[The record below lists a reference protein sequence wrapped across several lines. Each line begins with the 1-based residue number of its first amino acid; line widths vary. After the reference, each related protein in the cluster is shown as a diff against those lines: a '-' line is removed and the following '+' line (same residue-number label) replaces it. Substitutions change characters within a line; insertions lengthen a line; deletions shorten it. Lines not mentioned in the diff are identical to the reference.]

1 MKWIELELEHR
12 YKTRLVGRHFLKPS
26 QGRTFVGC
34 AKNAHIRL
42 LGESVAGVHAAF
54 EFENG
59 VWTIADLG
67 SEQGT
72 WVDKNPIIEHTLS
85 KATEVHIGG
94 HSIRVFPREVK
105 FSVMDSLDKEVK
117 LDPNKEIFHQ
127 VIVRR
132 HGLVVTSL
140 VAPQGEPLKIEGLGA
155 YNSPKSGAWVKTQ
168 VGPHEIL
175 QRLVNSE
182 IVKESAQERLA
193 RHWDPSLKIPTML
206 ALLFFFLLSSVL
218 IFMPKSPTEDLVE
231 IKPDSQ
237 LYTKL
242 IYDAKTIAK
251 ARKEAMKTRNIV
263 GHSKAAPNMAA
274 TGNSEMTKI
283 NTNKNSSGSA
293 TKVVSQLKSQQLNSL
308 IGKIAKRS
316 AATGVFVTAQGRN
329 PDDIN
334 SGHSL
339 AQGTLTKGSTLE
351 GKGNVGV
358 SGAESGQKIA
368 GVGTSGKGGGSSQYK
383 GVGGLSLGNVGNA
396 SVGVLEEETEVEGG
410 LDRDVI
416 ARVIQSQLGQIRYC
430 YERQLSA
437 SPDLYGKV
445 QVKFTIGSEG
455 SVQTQAI
462 GNSSLSNA
470 MVEGCILR
478 RIAGW
483 QFPKPKGGTQVIV
496 TYPFLFK
503 STR

>member
-1 MKWIELELEHR
+1 MKWMELEIEHR
-12 YKTRLVGRHFLKPS
+12 YKTRLVGRHFLKP
-26 QGRTFVGC
+26 THGC
-34 AKNAHIRL
+34 AVVGSAKDVKIRL
-42 LGESVAGVHAAF
+42 LGEAVAGVHAAF

-59 VWTIADLG
+59 VWVLSDLG

-72 WVDKNPIIEHTLS
+72 WVNKNPIVDCKLE
-85 KATEVHIGG
+85 KETEVHIGG
-94 HSIRVFPREVK
+94 HVMRVTPREVK
-105 FSVMDSLDKEVK
+105 FTVLENLDREVK
-117 LDPNKEIFHQ
+117 VDPKKEIFHQ
-127 VIVRR
+127 IIVRR
-132 HGLVVTSL
+132 NNFVSKTY
-140 VAPQGEPLKIEGLGA
+140 VADGKEAIKIDGLGTYQA
-155 YNSPKSGAWVKTQ
+155 PKSGSWVRTQ

-182 IVKESAQERLA
+182 VLKETTQERIA
-193 RHWDPSLKIPTML
+193 RGWDPSLKIPTML
-206 ALLFFFLLSSVL
+206 ALLFFLLAGSMVL
-218 IFMPKSPTEDLVE
+218 FMPTSPTEDLKE

-242 IYDAKTIAK
+242 IYDSKTIAK
-251 ARKEAMKTRNIV
+251 ARSEAMKTRNIV
-263 GHSKAAPNMAA
+263 GHNKSAPNLTA
-274 TGNSEMTKI
+274 TGNSDTNKV

-293 TKVVSQLKSQQLNSL
+293 VKIVSQLKSQQLNSL

-316 AATGVFVTAQGRN
+316 AASGIFVTAQGRA
-329 PDDIN
+329 PDDVGT
-334 SGHSL
+334 GHAL
-339 AQGTLTKGSTLE
+339 AQGTLSRGSLLE
-351 GKGNVGV
+351 GKGTAGVG
-358 SGAESGQKIA
+358 GDEKGQKIA
-368 GVGTSGKGGGSSQYK
+368 GVGTTGKGGGSSQYK
-383 GVGGLSLGNVGNA
+383 GTGGLSLGNVGNGT
-396 SVGVLEEETEVEGG
+396 VGILEEETEVQGG

-437 SPDLYGKV
+437 SPDLYGKI
-445 QVKFTIGSEG
+445 QVKFTIGAEG

-462 GNSSLSNA
+462 GNSSLNNA

-478 RIAGW
+478 RVASW

>member
-1 MKWIELELEHR
+1 MKWMELELEHR

-26 QGRTFVGC
+26 HGRTVVGC
-34 AKNAHIRL
+34 AKDADIRL
-42 LGESVAGVHAAF
+42 LGDSVAGVHASF

-59 VWTIADLG
+59 VWVVADLG

-72 WVDKNPIIEHTLS
+72 WVDKNPIVEHKLD

-94 HSIRVFPREVK
+94 HSIRVVPREVN
-105 FSVMDSLDKEVK
+105 FAFMETLDREVSIDPKKEV
-117 LDPNKEIFHQ
+117 FHQ
-127 VIVRR
+127 IIVRR
-132 HGLVVTSL
+132 HGYVVNTL
-140 VAPQGEPLKIEGLGA
+140 AAKQGEPVKIDGLGT

-182 IVKESAQERLA
+182 TLKETAQERIA
-193 RHWDPSLKIPTML
+193 RGWDPSLKTPTLL
-206 ALLFFFLLSSVL
+206 ALLFFFLIGSLVV
-218 IFMPKSPTEDLVE
+218 FMPRSPKGELSE

-237 LYTKL
+237 TYTKL

-251 ARKEAMKTRNIV
+251 ARKEANKTRNIV
-263 GHSKAAPNMAA
+263 GQNKAAPNMTA
-274 TGNSEMTKI
+274 TGNSEVNKI
-283 NTNKNSSGSA
+283 NTNKNSSGST

-316 AATGVFVTAQGRN
+316 AASGIFVTANGRN

-339 AQGTLTKGSTLE
+339 AQGTLSKGSLLE
-351 GKGNVGV
+351 GKGTVG
-358 SGAESGQKIA
+358 GGEAGQKIA
-368 GVGTSGKGGGSSQYK
+368 GVGTAGKGGGSSQYK

-396 SVGVLEEETEVEGG
+396 TVGVLEEETEVEGG

-437 SPDLYGKV
+437 SPDLYGKI

-455 SVQTQAI
+455 TVQTQAI